1 MQTDFKNYIKLT
13 PGQLSLYGLGLIGIM
28 FLWAYGI
35 LRVRTYYKN
44 NHVYVNF
51 NLGLLFTITSGF
63 LYPHQV
69 QKKTDFKILFIS
81 VFLTGIPLVL
91 GQLFSVAAL
100 ALNKKTG
107 QIVVLS
113 GIPVLIGYLISY
125 FRYQETI
132 ESLELIGSLMITIG
146 LIGVIRCGDDPN
158 QENANKLVGEQQ
170 QKKI

>member
-13 PGQLSLYGLGLIGIM
+13 PSQLSLYGLGLIGIM

-69 QKKTDFKILFIS
+69 
-81 VFLTGIPLVL
+81 
-91 GQLFSVAAL
+91 
-100 ALNKKTG
+100 
-107 QIVVLS
+107 
-113 GIPVLIGYLISY
+113 
-125 FRYQETI
+125 
-132 ESLELIGSLMITIG
+132 
-146 LIGVIRCGDDPN
+146 
-158 QENANKLVGEQQ
+158 
-170 QKKI
+170 